1 MRFHTLT
8 SSAQSA
14 CGKVTKA
21 VLAVVLAASMSFSA
35 PLAAYAQDTSDA
47 VEEWSAAVEEALTSP
62 TSAFTATT
70 TSNVLSASETNNY
83 EEYLFG
89 NPDDSKFDLRDPNG
103 DGNTTDSVVTPVKNQ
118 NPWGTCWGFSVTAAS
133 ETSILSTMEREI
145 RNGRSDISYD
155 ATKFDL
161 SERYLVWWAFNTT
174 PESVGNGQAGEGYMG
189 DAYAR
194 LGAGGTLDYGTALYA
209 AGVGPVS
216 ESVAEYKNNED
227 LWVCT
232 VNSGENAPE
241 GKNTT
246 VWMEV
251 LGEDGINSYLDKNY
265 QVIKLWYA
273 SNLFCDEATGASTVS
288 DENPY
293 TDWSVSEDL
302 YGQSAYELAESYILP
317 DMRVY
322 ENGKYVGYNSETM
335 KAVKENLCQG
345 RAVSMGFHADTTK
358 LGDNNQRKYINQN
371 TWAHYT
377 YEQAQANHAVTIVGW
392 DDNYSKE
399 NFVSDHQPE
408 KDGAWLVKN
417 SWGAETEN
425 APNHSTWGENGYFW
439 VSYYDQSITMLEAF
453 DFDVL
458 QASTDGSDDED
469 AVGKIENQYDYMVY
483 NTMIALPS
491 DTPVS
496 TANKFTAT
504 EDRSLRSVTCTTTKP
519 NTTVTYQVYLLNEN
533 ATSPTDGT
541 KEYEGKRTYAY
552 GGYHRCLLGEDEW
565 VPMREGQKYSVV
577 VTQYCNTDGKY
588 YRTAGMSTGQI
599 TDDNYDAALN
609 QVIES
614 YKSMYLDSI
623 KSQFIANYMNEGYDQ
638 AKAEEFAEADIE
650 KYANSEAWQK
660 IVDEQITPLAKSV
673 IDPAREAYSVAK
685 VNEGESYTQASDGT
699 WSDWAPIVEEMT
711 NNKQSYYLAC
721 AIDNFPIKSFSNEND
736 WATVESLD
744 KLSSKLEEAKKLLDT
759 VVISTD
765 GSDVSPDK
773 QWITQEKYDALKTAI
788 EDASRNMTLSGK
800 DYKTTLLSTTP
811 SKSVVANNIASLSV
825 ETKAGTSGTSGSDE
839 GTNGGNSGSIAKTG
853 DTTPVIVFVVCAV
866 VCAAAIVYVLVLRK
880 KQKK

>member
-1 MRFHTLT
+1 MSFHTLT
-8 SSAQSA
+8 ARAHSVLGRGA
-14 CGKVTKA
+14 KA
-21 VLAVVLAASMSFSA
+21 GLAVVLAASMSFSA
-35 PLAAYAQDTSDA
+35 PLAAYAQDASA
-47 VEEWSAAVEEALTSP
+47 AAEEWSAAVEEATASP
-62 TSAFTATT
+62 TSAFSSTATT
-70 TSNVLSASETNNY
+70 TSNALSASETNDY
-83 EEYLFG
+83 VEYLFG
-89 NPDDSKFDLRDPNG
+89 NPSDSKFDLRDPNG
-103 DGNTTDSVVTPVKNQ
+103 DSNTTDSVVTPVKNQ

-133 ETSILSTMEREI
+133 ETSILSAMEREI
-145 RNGRSDISYD
+145 RNGRTDISYN
-155 ATKFDL
+155 ATTFDL
-161 SERYLVWWAFNTT
+161 SERYLVWWAFNAA

-189 DAYAR
+189 NAYTR
-194 LGAGGTLDYGTALYA
+194 LGTGGTLDYGTALFA

-216 ESVAEYKNNED
+216 ESVAPYQNNQD
-227 LWVCT
+227 LWVCAVSDGT
-232 VNSGENAPE
+232 AE
-241 GKNTT
+241 GSAMK
-246 VWMEV
+246 V
-251 LGEDGINSYLDKNY
+251 LDEEGMVAEIDGGK
-265 QVIKLWYA
+265 QVIKMWYA
-273 SNLFCDEATGASTVS
+273 SNYSCDPVTGVSTTS
-288 DENPY
+288 EDNPN

-322 ENGKYVGYNSETM
+322 DENKNYVTYNKDTM
-335 KAVKENLCQG
+335 AAVKENLCQG

-392 DDNYSKE
+392 DDNYSAT
-399 NFVSDHQPE
+399 NFVKEAPGN
-408 KDGAWLVKN
+408 GAWLVKN

-453 DFDVL
+453 DFDIL

-483 NTMIALPS
+483 NSMIALPS

-496 TANKFTAT
+496 TANEFTAT

-541 KEYEGKRTYAY
+541 KAYEGKRTYTY

-599 TDDNYDAALN
+599 TDANYDDALN

-614 YKSMYLDSI
+614 YKSMYLESI
-623 KSQFIANYMNEGYDQ
+623 KAQFIAKYKYEGKDQ
-638 AKAEEFAEADIE
+638 ATAEALAETALAEYVKSD
-650 KYANSEAWQK
+650 AWQQL
-660 IVDEQITPLAKSV
+660 VDQQITPLAKSLV
-673 IDPAREAYSVAK
+673 DPAREAYSVAK

-711 NNKQSYYLAC
+711 TNKQSYYLAC
-721 AIDNFPIKSFSNEND
+721 AIDNFPIKTFSNEND

-744 KLSSKLEEAKKLLDT
+744 ELSAKLEQAKKLLDT

-765 GSDVSPDK
+765 GSDVPADK
-773 QWITQEKYDALKTAI
+773 QWMTQEEYDALKTAI
-788 EDASRNMTLSGK
+788 EDANRSMTLSGE
-800 DYKTTLLSTTP
+800 DYATTLVSTTP
-811 SKSVVANNIASLSV
+811 SKTVVANNIASLSV
-825 ETKAGTSGTSGSDE
+825 EAKAGTAASGAASASGSS
-839 GTNGGNSGSIAKTG
+839 TMAKTG
-853 DTTPVIVFVVCAV
+853 DSTPVAMCIVCVAASAV
-866 VCAAAIVYVLVLRK
+866 ALGSVLASRRK
-880 KQKK
+880 KMSK

>member
-1 MRFHTLT
+1 MSFHTLT
-8 SSAQSA
+8 ARAHSVLGRGA
-14 CGKVTKA
+14 KA
-21 VLAVVLAASMSFSA
+21 GLAVVLAASMSFSA
-35 PLAAYAQDTSDA
+35 PLAAYAQDTSA
-47 VEEWSAAVEEALTSP
+47 AAEEWSAAVKEATASP
-62 TSAFTATT
+62 TSAFSSTATT
-70 TSNVLSASETNNY
+70 TSNALSASETNDY
-83 EEYLFG
+83 VEYLFG
-89 NPDDSKFDLRDPNG
+89 NPSDSKFDLRDPNG

-133 ETSILSTMEREI
+133 ETSILSAMEREI

-155 ATKFDL
+155 ATTFDL
-161 SERYLVWWAFNTT
+161 SERYLVWWAFNAT

-189 DAYAR
+189 DVYAR
-194 LGAGGTLDYGTALYA
+194 LGVGGTLDYGTALYA

-216 ESVAEYKNNED
+216 ESVAKYKNNED

-232 VNSGENAPE
+232 VNSGDVVPE
-241 GKNTT
+241 GKSSSI
-246 VWMEV
+246 WMEV
-251 LGEDGINSYLDKNY
+251 LGQDGINSYLDKKY

-273 SNLFCDEATGASTVS
+273 SNLFCDEATGVSTVS

-293 TDWSVSEDL
+293 TDWSVSEEL

-322 ENGKYVGYNSETM
+322 DESKNYKTYNEDTM
-335 KAVKENLCQG
+335 AAVKENLCQG

-358 LGDNNQRKYINQN
+358 LGDNNQRKYIDQN

-377 YEQAQANHAVTIVGW
+377 YEPAQANHAVTIVGW
-392 DDNYSKE
+392 DDDYPAT
-399 NFVSDHQPE
+399 NFV
-408 KDGAWLVKN
+408 KDAPGNGAWLVKN

-425 APNHSTWGENGYFW
+425 APNHSTWGKNGYFW

-453 DFDVL
+453 DFDIL

-483 NTMIALPS
+483 NSMIALPS

-496 TANKFTAT
+496 TANKFTAS

-541 KEYEGKRTYAY
+541 KAYEGKRTYTY

-599 TDDNYDAALN
+599 TDANYDDALN

-614 YKSMYLDSI
+614 L
-623 KSQFIANYMNEGYDQ
+623 
-638 AKAEEFAEADIE
+638 
-650 KYANSEAWQK
+650 
-660 IVDEQITPLAKSV
+660 
-673 IDPAREAYSVAK
+673 
-685 VNEGESYTQASDGT
+685 
-699 WSDWAPIVEEMT
+699 
-711 NNKQSYYLAC
+711 
-721 AIDNFPIKSFSNEND
+721 
-736 WATVESLD
+736 
-744 KLSSKLEEAKKLLDT
+744 
-759 VVISTD
+759 
-765 GSDVSPDK
+765 
-773 QWITQEKYDALKTAI
+773 
-788 EDASRNMTLSGK
+788 
-800 DYKTTLLSTTP
+800 
-811 SKSVVANNIASLSV
+811 
-825 ETKAGTSGTSGSDE
+825 
-839 GTNGGNSGSIAKTG
+839 GTNGIFS
-853 DTTPVIVFVVCAV
+853 DC
-866 VCAAAIVYVLVLRK
+866 L
-880 KQKK
+880 